1 MKEVKMTTKP
11 KCPVIKV
18 TKDYDLFAFTEKN
31 RRIEPSHVA
40 KVGREIDRKDLSPDA
55 PIKVMPLNQKFADE
69 NHPNGKHV
77 IVEGQ
82 HTFLALRDR
91 EQWVFYQVSEN
102 FAIEDISH
110 FNSVQKSWTFDNY
123 LNSYLVD
130 GIHSYRVYAGF
141 KKRSG
146 WAHSNLI
153 LMLMNNTSGALK
165 AFKDG
170 KFKIRMDIAE
180 ANTLIEMVND
190 FGEFLEFYKTR
201 AFIKACTVMFNADGY
216 DHKQMMS
223 KMEYLSTRVLK
234 SVYWDDYV
242 KQLEGLFNY
251 KTQGRTVR
259 FY

>member
-1 MKEVKMTTKP
+1 
-11 KCPVIKV
+11 
-18 TKDYDLFAFTEKN
+18 
-31 RRIEPSHVA
+31 
-40 KVGREIDRKDLSPDA
+40 
-55 PIKVMPLNQKFADE
+55 
-69 NHPNGKHV
+69 
-77 IVEGQ
+77 
-82 HTFLALRDR
+82 
-91 EQWVFYQVSEN
+91 
-102 FAIEDISH
+102 
-110 FNSVQKSWTFDNY
+110 
-123 LNSYLVD
+123 
-130 GIHSYRVYAGF
+130 
-141 KKRSG
+141 
-146 WAHSNLI
+146 
-153 LMLMNNTSGALK
+153 MLMNNTSGALK